1 MAPEMA
7 WTLLVCT
14 GAFMCVFAW
23 LLRLRLRSL
32 SLRGDI
38 RALRQHVLAAS

>member
-32 SLRGDI
+32 YLRDEI
-38 RALRQHVLAAS
+38 RALRQHLVAAS